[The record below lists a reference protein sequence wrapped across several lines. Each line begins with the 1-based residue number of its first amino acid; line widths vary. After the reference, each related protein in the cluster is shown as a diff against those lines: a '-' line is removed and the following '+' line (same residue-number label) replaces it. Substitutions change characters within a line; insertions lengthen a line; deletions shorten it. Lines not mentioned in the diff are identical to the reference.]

1 MSLSESSKKVK
12 GVYAETNRSILYRS
26 SLKRIAKTTNAA
38 LLLSQ
43 IIYRSEYSKSSKF
56 YKFKMPCNHPKYKEG
71 DSWCEELTFTRKEF
85 DNALKNIGVKK
96 TKQNENSEE
105 VKNALVWYY
114 TDLSRITWYEINEDA
129 LNKAFDNI
137 DTSRKVQKELYDE
150 NVNNL
155 TNAPLGPFV
164 ENQRGVLYKQ
174 RLHTENT
181 SLSLND
187 QTTNIF
193 ASANIRQSRFSSSLP
208 SSCKG
213 NDSHISESL
222 THQSC
227 KNDQEGNNLAKR
239 QITSLAHVDKSL
251 LKPIL
256 KKIIK
261 SSSLTPTTSK
271 TNDFSLDKFNY
282 SPETKEILQTW
293 ISFNGKVHKQ
303 ENARG
308 VTIIQNI
315 VDALLIP
322 GWKHYTR
329 LVDDPIMK
337 VKQWSVQEI
346 VDCIT
351 FFAGTLKKDISK
363 MYFDQFVVHT
373 SNNYNQTSRL
383 VKDYS
388 ILVETF
394 LEIDK
399 GIIKSNTQ
407 SEKLKRELCPLIRK
421 EHESVPE
428 ITWIKVANKLKEL
441 EIIWKVESIS
451 FYHNMLNVFIDF
463 TKTKANNY
471 NWKMVYIISDNHM
484 ESFVKEQIRVLTFKK
499 RDKKVA

>member
-1 MSLSESSKKVK
+1 MEEQKLDVGETIYDLIAEDRDLLIYRPTLRNICKSLSSTILLAQIMHRAKQSKE
-12 GVYAETNRSILYRS
+12 G
-26 SLKRIAKTTNAA
+26 
-38 LLLSQ
+38 
-43 IIYRSEYSKSSKF
+43 KF
-56 YKFKMPCNHPKYKEG
+56 YKFKMPCEHIKYREG
-71 DSWCEELTFTRKEF
+71 DSWCEELNFSREEF
-85 DNALKNIGVKK
+85 DGALKNIGIKI
-96 TKQNENSEE
+96 TA
-105 VKNALVWYY
+105 KNKETIEAKEAFVWYY
-114 TDLSRITWYEINEDA
+114 TDMARITWYEINTPTLKKA
-129 LNKAFDNI
+129 LTKQYTLRKEANTLYEEFNKEANP
-137 DTSRKVQKELYDE
+137 LYE
-150 NVNNL
+150 KCKPHSL
-155 TNAPLGPFV
+155 II
-164 ENQRGVLYKQ
+164 QRV
-174 RLHTENT
+174 HTEST
-181 SLSLND
+181 KEFKL
-187 QTTNIF
+187 F
-193 ASANIRQSRFSSSLP
+193 ASANTRQDRVSSFSFP

-213 NDSHISESL
+213 NDSHISESP

-239 QITSLAHVDKSL
+239 QITSIAHVDKSL

-261 SSSLTPTTSK
+261 SSLTPITSK
-271 TNDFSLDKFNY
+271 TDDFSFDKFNY